1 MKHVYFLFD
10 SVVIGTVGVIDWM
23 MVQLG
28 IPYDPPR
35 TGRIQDTTEA
45 TYVAN
50 RTNQLVQTIKDGRVE
65 IPTSD
70 NPRCCSK

>member
-35 TGRIQDTTEA
+35 TGRIHDTTEA

-50 RTNQLVQTIKDGRVE
+50 RTNY
-65 IPTSD
+65 
-70 NPRCCSK
+70 